1 MRMSSETR
9 PTLIS
14 VTWPAA
20 QSSAVRTLLLVVAG
34 TALLTLSAKVNIP
47 FYPVPM
53 TMQTFAVLVV
63 GMAFGPSLAIA
74 TVGLYLLQGAL
85 GLPVFS
91 GTPARGIGWAY
102 MIGPTGGYL
111 LGFLVASG
119 IVGVLAQRGFD
130 RSFGMTLAAMTVG
143 TLVIFTFGFAWLAGL
158 IGMEKAWTFG
168 VEPFLLAAAF
178 KILLAALVLP
188 MAWKLGGRGPS
199 A

>member
-1 MRMSSETR
+1 MRMSTETR
-9 PTLIS
+9 PTLLS

-34 TALLTLSAKVNIP
+34 TALLTLSAKVSIP

-102 MIGPTGGYL
+102 MMGPTGGYL

-119 IVGVLAQRGFD
+119 IVGVLGQRGFD
-130 RSFGMTLAAMTVG
+130 RSFEMTLAAMTAG
-143 TLVIFTFGFAWLAGL
+143 TVVIFIFGFAWLAGL

-199 A
+199 T

>member
-9 PTLIS
+9 PTLLS

-102 MIGPTGGYL
+102 MMGPTGGYL

-119 IVGVLAQRGFD
+119 IVGVLGQRGFD
-130 RSFGMTLAAMTVG
+130 RSFEMTLAAMTAG
-143 TLVIFTFGFAWLAGL
+143 TVVIFIFGFAWLAGL

-199 A
+199 T